1 MNKICIIQNNWAN
14 ETNVNKISIV
24 KQINFKTQQR
34 LHQHILVH
42 INFFPPLLILD
53 DIFLY
58 FVLFRTH
65 KEPPF

>member
-42 INFFPPLLILD
+42 INFFR
-53 DIFLY
+53 
-58 FVLFRTH
+58 LF
-65 KEPPF
+65 